1 MADADTL
8 KQKILLLLLGGL
20 ALGFTYHP
28 GRQWKIIKSVKREW
42 QKIDEKKLWREIRKL
57 YRSSL
62 VEKREN
68 PDGSFTF
75 VLSQKG
81 KAKTLNFQFEKMRLE
96 KKNWD
101 GKWRLVIFDIPEK
114 IKPARDALR
123 EKLKKLGFYELQ
135 KSVFVF
141 PYKCEDEI
149 DFVIEFFEMR
159 RHVRTV
165 LAEKID
171 NELHLKKIFKL
182 I

>member
-1 MADADTL
+1 MTDTNTL
-8 KQKILLLLLGGL
+8 KQKILLLFLGGL
-20 ALGFTYHP
+20 AIGFTYHP
-28 GRQWKIIKSVKREW
+28 GRHWKIIKSVRREW
-42 QKIDEKKLWREIRKL
+42 KKINEKELWREIRKL
-57 YRSSL
+57 YRSRL

-75 VLSQKG
+75 VLSRKG
-81 KAKTLNFQFEKMRLE
+81 KAKSLNFQFEKMRLE
-96 KKNWD
+96 KKDWD
-101 GKWRLVIFDIPEK
+101 GKWRLVVFDVPEK

-159 RHVRTV
+159 RYVRTV

-171 NELHLKKIFKL
+171 NELHLKKIFGL
-182 I
+182 V